1 MDLKIYNQNDELKL
15 TVQPSDNSTRQKSI
29 QADHVLSLS
38 FTSFEFVRLDVNDYV
53 EFLGQRFWIIEQYIP
68 KQVSTVEWEYNCR
81 FYGPENL
88 IGQALV
94 LKIVDGEDEPVF
106 SLTAPA
112 QVHVELVVENLN
124 RQMGTTDWKVGEV
137 VATENITIDY
147 KGTYCNAGLKMIA
160 EKAETEY
167 WIDGM
172 TVNLCRCEYGEAI
185 PLGYDNGALSIEVSA
200 ADNVKFFTRL
210 FPVGSSRNIDRSV
223 YGHTRLQLPDGKRY
237 VEQDTELG
245 IVEHFEEEAFS
256 HIYPRRVGKISIATC
271 EEKIGENGEP
281 FTIYYFKDSS
291 LPFDPNDYEIG
302 GLVKHITFQSGELNG
317 REFEVN
323 FDSETQQFE
332 IITQWPYDDDTQ
344 LPGGMLIPQV
354 GDEYILWNIRMPDE
368 YYTLASQEYAEAVDA
383 YMLKHRKDH
392 RVYKVPTNYV
402 NIENRGLAFD
412 IGQRI
417 RLESLEHFASGYR
430 NSRIS
435 AFTQNVNIPTMYDL
449 DISDVLSTGTVTQ
462 IRDDVDEIRHYT
474 QTTAASIPDVVRS
487 WEGTPASDFNLFSAK
502 KAVKE
507 FLSRLYPD
515 VAQGLIKFIEGIE
528 LGKYVS
534 GIETGTGAAID
545 KEGNAEMTSLTLRS
559 FLKVPTLIYNKV
571 QVTGGEMWNTE
582 GGTIAKVEPDADSD
596 TAFVLTMD
604 IEDGDNIELQV
615 DDICKGHYNKNG
627 GFITSYFRV
636 VSVNQTAKTIRV
648 VLGDNEAVPGGVN
661 CAPTAYMNIA
671 RYGNFTNEERQQS
684 QYFSSSEQR
693 ISLLSGVD
701 QYIIEPKHYKVV
713 IGSVPE
719 ALLPENNPVSGR
731 ASIYLDNVIAKNF
744 FQIDKDNEIIRTVRD
759 RGLWSAI
766 DAVANP
772 YQCNA
777 QYQDEVYHN
786 SCKYRCIVE
795 GTTAEPRYDSTDWLL
810 VAGDTTLTLDI
821 ESTDGETFLVGQL
834 STTLTAKV
842 KRGVTDITADILVG
856 DWSWTR
862 ETGDVASDTI
872 WNTDHAGCGNS
883 VTLTNE
889 DLAALSG
896 RFICTAYV
904 RDGAE
909 SVSAQVAF

>member
-1 MDLKIYNQNDELKL
+1 MELKIYNQNDELKL

-68 KQVSTVEWEYNCR
+68 KQVSTVEWEYNCK

-94 LKIVDGEDEPVF
+94 LKIVDGEDDPVF

-124 RQMGTTDWKVGEV
+124 RQMGTTDWKVGKV

-185 PLGYDNGALSIEVSA
+185 PLGYDNGALSIEVA
-200 ADNVKFFTRL
+200 TADNVKFFTRL

-323 FDSETQQFE
+323 FDSKKQQFE

-417 RLESLEHFASGYR
+417 RLESSEHFASGYR
-430 NSRIS
+430 DSRIS

-449 DISDVLSTGTVTQ
+449 DISDVLSTGTVT
-462 IRDDVDEIRHYT
+462 
-474 QTTAASIPDVVRS
+474 
-487 WEGTPASDFNLFSAK
+487 
-502 KAVKE
+502 
-507 FLSRLYPD
+507 
-515 VAQGLIKFIEGIE
+515 
-528 LGKYVS
+528 
-534 GIETGTGAAID
+534 
-545 KEGNAEMTSLTLRS
+545 
-559 FLKVPTLIYNKV
+559 
-571 QVTGGEMWNTE
+571 
-582 GGTIAKVEPDADSD
+582 
-596 TAFVLTMD
+596 
-604 IEDGDNIELQV
+604 
-615 DDICKGHYNKNG
+615 
-627 GFITSYFRV
+627 
-636 VSVNQTAKTIRV
+636 
-648 VLGDNEAVPGGVN
+648 
-661 CAPTAYMNIA
+661 
-671 RYGNFTNEERQQS
+671 
-684 QYFSSSEQR
+684 
-693 ISLLSGVD
+693 
-701 QYIIEPKHYKVV
+701 
-713 IGSVPE
+713 
-719 ALLPENNPVSGR
+719 
-731 ASIYLDNVIAKNF
+731 
-744 FQIDKDNEIIRTVRD
+744 
-759 RGLWSAI
+759 
-766 DAVANP
+766 
-772 YQCNA
+772 
-777 QYQDEVYHN
+777 
-786 SCKYRCIVE
+786 
-795 GTTAEPRYDSTDWLL
+795 
-810 VAGDTTLTLDI
+810 
-821 ESTDGETFLVGQL
+821 
-834 STTLTAKV
+834 
-842 KRGVTDITADILVG
+842 
-856 DWSWTR
+856 
-862 ETGDVASDTI
+862 
-872 WNTDHAGCGNS
+872 
-883 VTLTNE
+883 
-889 DLAALSG
+889 
-896 RFICTAYV
+896 
-904 RDGAE
+904 
-909 SVSAQVAF
+909 